1 MRALGLASAQG
12 DGEGEPRTCLPE
24 RHIFTEVQRELSNT
38 LRTDSS
44 PTDPRD
50 ISGHR
55 KTLGPGTIHQC
66 HGNRL
71 HSCSSAAS
79 RVQRRGMVSPS
90 PVKHH
95 GSGICFPPY
104 QHSSKDPCGK
114 QFSTTP
120 EDNIFHKEGQGF
132 LSWPKY
138 APFLI
143 E

>member
-1 MRALGLASAQG
+1 MRALVCQHRGMRGGQG
-12 DGEGEPRTCLPE
+12 DLPPEAYTSSQSAEGK
-24 RHIFTEVQRELSNT
+24 LSNT

-55 KTLGPGTIHQC
+55 KTLGPGTIHWC

-79 RVQRRGMVSPS
+79 RVQRRGMVSPQPS
-90 PVKHH
+90 EASLGVVFA
-95 GSGICFPPY
+95 FPPY

-114 QFSTTP
+114 QFSTTLK
-120 EDNIFHKEGQGF
+120 IIFFHKEGRSSCYGPNMHLF
-132 LSWPKY
+132 
-138 APFLI
+138 
-143 E
+143 